1 MNESPILLV
10 EDDVNDVFFFQHA
23 MKKASVTNAVQVV
36 LDGQDAIN
44 YLSGEGEFID
54 REKYPLPCVI
64 VLDLNMPRKNGF
76 EVLEWMQKT
85 PPMNLLPAII
95 LSSSQADKD
104 QQKARELGARAYYV
118 KPSNP
123 AKLAELV
130 KLMTPIFLEPQPSG

>member
-1 MNESPILLV
+1 MNELPILLG
-10 EDDVNDVFFFQHA
+10 EDDAKDVFFFQHA
-23 MKKASVTNAVQVV
+23 IKQGSATSA
-36 LDGQDAIN
+36 LHGQDAIN
-44 YLSGEGEFID
+44 YLSGDGEFAD
-54 REKYPLPCVI
+54 RGKYPLPCVI

-76 EVLEWMQKT
+76 EVLDWMQKT

-104 QQKARELGARAYYV
+104 QQKAQALGARAYYV

-130 KLMTPIFLEPQPSG
+130 NLMRPIFLEPRASG